1 MAQMSPRAE
10 PAPESFLPLTAVV
23 FEILLALSGG
33 DLHGYDI
40 MREVE
45 SRTAGAVSLH
55 AGTLYR
61 ALHRLLRAHL
71 IEEIDEVAERSDADA
86 SRLDERRRY
95 YRLTALGRGGA
106 AAEAR
111 RLASQVNA
119 ARARRLIKGSA
130 S

>member
-1 MAQMSPRAE
+1 MARLENPPSA
-10 PAPESFLPLTAVV
+10 ESFLPLTAVV

-45 SRTAGAVSLH
+45 GRTSGRVSLH

-61 ALHRLLRAHL
+61 ALHRLLRAGL
-71 IEEIDEVAERSDADA
+71 VRELDELEERVSAADA
-86 SRLDERRRY
+86 ANVDERRRY
-95 YRLTALGRGGA
+95 YALTRLGRSVA
-106 AAEAR
+106 VAEAQ
-111 RLASQVNA
+111 RLASQVTA
-119 ARARRLIKGSA
+119 ARQRRLLKGSA

>member
-1 MAQMSPRAE
+1 MSPRSE
-10 PAPESFLPLTAVV
+10 PSPESFLPLTAVV

-45 SRTAGAVSLH
+45 SRTAGDVSLH

-61 ALHRLLRAHL
+61 ALHRLLRARL
-71 IEEIDEVAERSDADA
+71 VEEIAEPADA
-86 SRLDERRRY
+86 AAKQDERRRY
-95 YRLTALGRGGA
+95 YRLTTLGRGVA
-106 AAEAR
+106 VAEAR

>member
-1 MAQMSPRAE
+1 MAPSPRRAE

-45 SRTAGAVSLH
+45 SRSGGRLSLH

-61 ALHRLLRAHL
+61 ALHRLLRARL
-71 IEEIDEVAERSDADA
+71 VDEVDEPSAAGDADKQ
-86 SRLDERRRY
+86 DERRRY
-95 YRLTALGRGGA
+95 YRLTPLGRGVA
-106 AAEAR
+106 VAEAQW
-111 RLASQVNA
+111 LASQVTA
-119 ARARRLIKGSA
+119 ARARRLLKGPA
-130 S
+130 